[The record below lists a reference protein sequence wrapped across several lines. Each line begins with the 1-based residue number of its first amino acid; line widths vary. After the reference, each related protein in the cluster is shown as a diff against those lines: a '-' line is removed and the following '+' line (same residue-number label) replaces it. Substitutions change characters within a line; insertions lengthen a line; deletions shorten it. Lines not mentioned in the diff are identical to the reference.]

1 MSAALH
7 INTTGKGPDL
17 VMLHG
22 WGMHAGVWRMVSTA
36 LAGNFR
42 VHTVDLPGH
51 GQSRQPEMMAT
62 LESWVELVAE
72 SVIPRLSGPACWLGW
87 SLGGMLALQ
96 LAHTYS
102 EQVRRLMLVATS
114 LRFCQAD
121 DWQDAVTPSVL
132 DGFANNLQ
140 QDHHGTLQRFL
151 ALQVTGDTRARQ
163 TLKELKQRILEQP
176 EPEAAALQ
184 TGLDILRTADLRSLA
199 TELKQPVLLIG
210 GEKDRLVSPT
220 TLHNVAALL
229 SRCQLEII
237 PAAGHAPFISQ
248 PEAFMKLVKAHC
260 EQND

>member
-7 INTTGKGPDL
+7 IHTTGKGPDL

-36 LAGNFR
+36 LADNFR

-51 GQSRQPEMMAT
+51 GQSHRHEMMAT
-62 LESWVELVAE
+62 SESWMEQVAE
-72 SVIPRLSGPACWLGW
+72 SVIPHLSGPACWLGW

-96 LAHTYS
+96 LAHAYT
-102 EQVRRLMLVATS
+102 EQVRRLILVATS
-114 LRFCQAD
+114 LRFCQAG
-121 DWQDAVTPSVL
+121 DWPEAVTPAVL
-132 DGFANNLQ
+132 EGFANDLQ

-151 ALQVTGDTRARQ
+151 ALQVTGDTHARQ

-184 TGLDILRTADLRSLA
+184 SGLDILRRADLRSLA
-199 TELKQPVLLIG
+199 TELEQPVLLIG

-220 TLHNVAALL
+220 ALHNVAALL

-248 PEAFMKLVKAHC
+248 PEAFLNLVKAYC
-260 EQND
+260 EQTD